1 MNHYNCTKT
10 GPIRTSSGKII
21 AFVNNEADREG
32 VLLELNSIA
41 TERDL
46 LAESLDKAREELAA
60 YRASNSI
67 RGDNRAGTCEDRDA
81 YQASSSI
88 RGDNRDFWKAR
99 AERAEAALKRILAK
113 PDGCPWCDSG
123 VLRNPKKSHSDDCG
137 FKLARETL
145 AATGTPTATAI
156 TDIATERERQKTGE
170 GWTEAHD
177 DAHQRGELASGAV
190 TYAATHLCRV
200 HFKPER
206 VQAEIIETMAN
217 HWPWDEEHFKPTTS
231 RRDLV
236 KAGALIVAEIERIDR
251 AAAKEGSAS

>member
-10 GPIRTSSGKII
+10 GPIRTSSGKIV
-21 AFVNNEADREG
+21 AFVNNETDREG
-32 VLLELNSIA
+32 VLLELNAIA

-60 YRASNSI
+60 YRASN
-67 RGDNRAGTCEDRDA
+67 
-81 YQASSSI
+81 
-88 RGDNRDFWKAR
+88 RDFWKAR

-113 PDGCPWCDSG
+113 PAGCPWCDSG

-137 FKLARETL
+137 FKLAREAL

-206 VQAEIIETMAN
+206 LWAEIIETMAN
-217 HWPWDEEHFKPTTS
+217 HWPWDEEYFKPTTS